1 MTPEIDYI
9 NPTALPSPNGFTH
22 VTVGAPA
29 RLVFVSGQV
38 AYGEDGAV
46 VGSGDLAAQ
55 AHQVFV
61 NLSRALES
69 AGSDFEHVLK
79 LTFFVKDISEE
90 AVATIRQVRKT
101 FLVSSRLPAST
112 MVGVA
117 GLAKE
122 ALLLEVEAYAM
133 QRSRA

>member
-1 MTPEIDYI
+1 MTPDIDYI
-9 NPTALPSPNGFTH
+9 NPPALPSPNGFTH
-22 VTVGAPA
+22 VTVGTPA

-46 VGSGDLAAQ
+46 VGAGDLAAQ
-55 AHQVFV
+55 THQVFV

-79 LTFFVKDISEE
+79 LTFFVKNISEE

-133 QRSRA
+133 QRSNA

>member
-9 NPTALPSPNGFTH
+9 NSTALPSPNGFTH

-46 VGSGDLAAQ
+46 VGPGDLAAQ
-55 AHQVFV
+55 THQVFV

-79 LTFFVKDISEE
+79 LTFFVKNISEE

-133 QRSRA
+133 QRSIV

>member
-9 NPTALPSPNGFTH
+9 NSTALPSPNGFTH
-22 VTVGAPA
+22 VTVGASA

-46 VGSGDLAAQ
+46 VGPGDLAAQ
-55 AHQVFV
+55 THQVFV

-79 LTFFVKDISEE
+79 LTFFVKNISEE